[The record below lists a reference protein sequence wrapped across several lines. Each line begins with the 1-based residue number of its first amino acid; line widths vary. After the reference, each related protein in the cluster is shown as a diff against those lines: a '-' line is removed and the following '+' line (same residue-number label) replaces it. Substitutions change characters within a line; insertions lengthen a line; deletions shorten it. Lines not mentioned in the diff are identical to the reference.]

1 MKSFMAAALGNHM
14 MKKTILVRWSMGIML
29 AACVSV
35 TPARAQKLE
44 SADFRR
50 GIGIAHVMAWA
61 SIDPGASRAFTFPP
75 FQYPADALE
84 RELGALHRTGFD
96 FSGDRRRFLLRPP
109 IVSPW
114 KMRIAQPRDVVG
126 HAAVSRYLLASLA
139 PSGAAYGSRSLRNQ
153 THSARLPQHESPDL
167 ARSQRSP
174 SSLPSAAGSA
184 GTRRRAF
191 AAGYSRAVGGGAE
204 GRSNAPRRNTAC

>member
-1 MKSFMAAALGNHM
+1 MAAALGNHM

-75 FQYPADALE
+75 F
-84 RELGALHRTGFD
+84 
-96 FSGDRRRFLLRPP
+96 SIRPMLSS
-109 IVSPW
+109 VS
-114 KMRIAQPRDVVG
+114 
-126 HAAVSRYLLASLA
+126 
-139 PSGAAYGSRSLRNQ
+139 
-153 THSARLPQHESPDL
+153 SARCIEP
-167 ARSQRSP
+167 
-174 SSLPSAAGSA
+174 GSTSV
-184 GTRRRAF
+184 GT
-191 AAGYSRAVGGGAE
+191 E
-204 GRSNAPRRNTAC
+204 GDFCSAPRSFRRGK